1 LSGTTALIAAAGR
14 GTRLGQR
21 VNKIFAP
28 LGGQPLLAR
37 TLAAFQDCGAIHR
50 IVIVAAAGEEEQ
62 VGEVARAYGV
72 GKLAGVATGGAA
84 RQESVRRGLES
95 LAPAPEI
102 VAIHDAVRPLVT
114 PELIAATIETARR
127 MGACLAGAPV
137 TDTVKVAGD
146 GRLVSETME
155 RSRLYAAQTP
165 QTFRYGLILEAH
177 RRALADG
184 HEATDDAAL
193 VERMGREVEI
203 VESSAS
209 NLKVTE
215 PADLV
220 VAEALLGRTARA
232 ARVGHGYDAHALQPG
247 RRLMLGGVEVPFDR
261 GLAGHSDADV
271 VFHALCDAAL
281 GALALGDIGQH
292 FPDTDPAYEGVAG
305 AILAEQ
311 VAEMVHGRGYRIASV
326 DATVLAQAPRLAPHV
341 ARMRENVA
349 AAFGVEAGEVSVKA
363 TTTEG
368 MGFVGRGEGIA
379 CHAVAVLMPDMRVG

>member
-14 GTRLGQR
+14 GARLGQPF
-21 VNKIFAP
+21 NKIFAP

-37 TLAAFQDCGAIHR
+37 TLAAFQHCEAVHC
-50 IVIVAAAGEEEQ
+50 IVIVAAAGEEER
-62 VGEVARAYGV
+62 VGEVARAHGV
-72 GKLAGVATGGAA
+72 GKLAGVATGGLA

-95 LAPAPEI
+95 LAPAPGV

-114 PELIAATIETARR
+114 PELICATIETARR
-127 MGACLAGAPV
+127 MGACLAAAPV

-146 GRLVSETME
+146 GRLVSGTME

-165 QTFRYGLILEAH
+165 QTFRYDLILEAH
-177 RRALADG
+177 RRAVAG
-184 HEATDDAAL
+184 GYEATDDAAL

-203 VESSAS
+203 VESSAA

-220 VAEALLGRTARA
+220 VAEALLGRAAPA
-232 ARVGHGYDAHALQPG
+232 ARVGHGYDAHALKPG

-261 GLAGHSDADV
+261 GLSGHSDADV

-281 GALALGDIGQH
+281 GALALGDIGHH
-292 FPDTDPAYEGVAG
+292 FPDTDPRYKGVAG
-305 AILAEQ
+305 AVLAER
-311 VAEMVHGRGYRIASV
+311 VAEMVRGRGYRIASV
-326 DATVLAQAPRLAPHV
+326 DATVLAQAPRLAPYV
-341 ARMRENVA
+341 DGMRENIA
-349 AAFGVEAGEVSVKA
+349 AAFGTEVGGVSVKA

-379 CHAVAVLMPDMRVG
+379 CHAVAVLVPDGRVG